1 MDPGHLREMLSTLR
15 SPEALE
21 VTLDEMFGLSDEPD
35 RLEKTSV
42 LSEQLLT
49 IARRPGEIAVARFL
63 AAVVAERRCN
73 PLGAEAHLHL
83 AVEADP
89 RWAPGVDRLA
99 WYLSDRGDARGA
111 AQLWRQLEGEDNYD
125 LAEIEPFAEVE
136 GPKLGRNDP
145 CWCGSGRKFKA
156 CHLGSPPLPPLPD
169 RVGWLCRKTIAYL
182 ERRGGAPTRDVFT
195 LASARAGGDANVDKL
210 SDAFAD
216 PFVFD
221 IALHELGW
229 FERFLTERGALL
241 PEDEALLAASWTLVA
256 RNVYEVA
263 EIEPGLG
270 LVISDLRT
278 GETLKVRE
286 RTFSRSARV
295 GSMVCARAVPDG
307 ETHQFIGGLFSV
319 APGTEAHLL
328 DLLDQADGFAL
339 IQYLGELEKPPKM
352 FTREGEPMV
361 MCAAVVQVPEEAA
374 ARVLLDRNYESEEDD
389 AWAEM
394 HPLDEVESLLRAS
407 IHLDGRNIRVET
419 SSEPRLERVLSVLLQ
434 IDGAKMIS
442 DERHPFEFDPKAQ
455 PKTPRPAL
463 PEDPVAQAVVEAMRD
478 RQEIAW
484 VDHPVPALAG
494 LTPREA
500 AADPTRRESLV
511 RLLASFEETGERKD
525 LSGFIGMRSERL
537 RELLGLGDQ

>member
-21 VTLDEMFGLSDEPD
+21 VALDEMFGLSDEPD
-35 RLEKTSV
+35 LLEQTSG

-49 IARRPGEIAVARFL
+49 VARRPSEIAVARFL
-63 AAVVAERRCN
+63 AAVVAERRCD

-111 AQLWRQLEGEDNYD
+111 AGLWRQLEGEDNYD
-125 LAEIEPFAEVE
+125 LAEIEPFAQIG

-145 CWCGSGRKFKA
+145 CWCGSNRKFKV
-156 CHLGSPPLPPLPD
+156 CHLGTPPLPPLPD

-195 LASARAGGDANVDKL
+195 LASARAGGDADPDKL
-210 SDAFAD
+210 ADAFAD

-221 IALHELGW
+221 VALHELGW
-229 FERFLTERGALL
+229 FDRFLTERGTLL
-241 PEDEALLAASWTLVA
+241 PEDEALLMASWALVA
-256 RNVYEVA
+256 RSVYEVR
-263 EIEPGLG
+263 EIQPGLG

-278 GETLKVRE
+278 GESLKVRE
-286 RTFSRSARV
+286 RTFSRSARS

-307 ETHQFIGGLFSV
+307 ETHQFIGGLFAV

-328 DLLDQADGFAL
+328 DLLDKADGFAL
-339 IQYLGELEKPPKM
+339 IEYLGELEKPPKM
-352 FTREGEPMV
+352 FTRENEPMV

-374 ARVLLDRNYESEEDD
+374 ARALLDHNYQSEEND
-389 AWAEM
+389 AWVEM
-394 HPLDEVESLLRAS
+394 HPLDDVESVLRAS
-407 IHLDGRNIRVET
+407 IHLEGRNIRVET

-434 IDGAKMIS
+434 IDDAKMIS
-442 DERHPFEFDPKAQ
+442 DERHPFEFDPKA
-455 PKTPRPAL
+455 PKTPRSAVP
-463 PEDPVAQAVVEAMRD
+463 PEDSATQGVIEAMRD

-484 VDHPVPALAG
+484 VDHRIPALAG

-500 AADPTRRESLV
+500 AADPTRRESLL
-511 RLLASFEETGERKD
+511 RLLASFEEMGERS
-525 LSGFIGMRSERL
+525 SGFIGMRPERL
-537 RELLGLGDQ
+537 RELLGLADQ